1 MSRLTRGY
9 VIALVGITFWSTTG
23 VFISYLTTNYQM
35 APLLLALWRNVLVC
49 VALAPALLL
58 FRPSLLHLRKTNLSF
73 FIVYGLIL
81 SLFNSIWTLSV
92 KLNGAAAATVL
103 GYGST
108 AFTVLI
114 AWWLFKEQLSL
125 AKMIAVLLSLGGC
138 VLVSNAFIP
147 GMWQV
152 NALGI
157 TVGLLSGLM
166 FALYSLMGKEAA
178 RREINP
184 WNSMLWSFACGSIFL
199 VFFNLLPF
207 LPGSAGSA
215 DALLPVLPWKGWLI
229 LVVLSFIPTILGFGL
244 YNTSM
249 IYLPASIANL
259 LATLEPAMTAVE
271 AYIFLGERMS
281 ILQVFGSALIIS
293 AVVIVR
299 LFEDNRGRT
308 RKR

>member
-9 VIALVGITFWSTTG
+9 FIALVGITFWSTTG
-23 VFISYLTTNYQM
+23 VFISYLTTKYQM

-58 FRPSLLHLRKTNLSF
+58 FRPSLLHLRKTNLPF

-81 SLFNSIWTLSV
+81 SLFNSIWILSV

-114 AWWLFKEQLSL
+114 AWWWFKEQLSL
-125 AKMIAVLLSLGGC
+125 AKIIAVLLSLGGC
-138 VLVSNAFIP
+138 ILVSNAFIP

-152 NALGI
+152 NSLGI
-157 TVGLLSGLM
+157 IVGLLSGLL
-166 FALYSLMGKEAA
+166 FAFYSLMGKEAA
-178 RREINP
+178 RRNINP
-184 WNSMLWSFACGSIFL
+184 WNAMLWSFACGSMFL
-199 VFFNLLPF
+199 VVFNLIPF

-215 DALLPVLPWKGWLI
+215 GALLPALPWKGWLI
-229 LVVLSFIPTILGFGL
+229 LVVLSFPTILGFGL
-244 YNTSM
+244 YNASM

-281 ILQVFGSALIIS
+281 ILQVFGSVLIIS

-299 LFEDNRGRT
+299 LFEEKRGSA

>member
-9 VIALVGITFWSTTG
+9 FIALIGITFWSTTG
-23 VFISYLTTNYQM
+23 VLISYLTTHYQM

-49 VALAPALLL
+49 VALAPALYL
-58 FRPSLLHLRKTNLSF
+58 FRPSLLHLRKTNLPF
-73 FIVYGLIL
+73 IIVYGLVL

-92 KLNGAAAATVL
+92 KLNGAAVATVL

-108 AFTVLI
+108 GFTALI
-114 AWWLFKEQLSL
+114 AWWWFKEQLTL
-125 AKMIAVLLSLGGC
+125 AKMIAVLFSLGGC

-147 GMWQV
+147 GVWQV
-152 NALGI
+152 NTLGI
-157 TVGLLSGLM
+157 TVGLLSGLL

-178 RREINP
+178 RRGINP
-184 WNSMLWSFACGSIFL
+184 WNAMLWSFAGGSIFL

-215 DALLPVLPWKGWLI
+215 NALLPVLPWKGWLN
-229 LVVLSFIPTILGFGL
+229 LVILSFIPTILGFGL

-281 ILQVFGSALIIS
+281 ILQVFGSVLIIS

-299 LFEDNRGRT
+299 LFEDNRGNA
-308 RKR
+308 RKG

>member
-1 MSRLTRGY
+1 MSRLTKGY
-9 VIALVGITFWSTTG
+9 LIAFVGITFWSTTG
-23 VFISYLTTNYQM
+23 VFISYLTTKYQM

-58 FRPSLLHLRKTNLSF
+58 FRPSLLQLRKTNLPF

-81 SLFNSIWTLSV
+81 SLFNAIWTLSV

-114 AWWLFKEQLSL
+114 AWWLFKEQIDL
-125 AKMIAVLLSLGGC
+125 AKIIAVLLSLGGC
-138 VLVSNAFIP
+138 ALVSNAFIP
-147 GMWQV
+147 GMWQA
-152 NALGI
+152 NTLGI
-157 TVGLLSGLM
+157 VVGLLSGLL

-178 RREINP
+178 RRGFNP
-184 WNSMLWSFACGSIFL
+184 WNSMLWSFAGGSIFL
-199 VFFNLLPF
+199 VFFNLLPS

-215 DALLPVLPWKGWLI
+215 GALLPALPWQGWLV
-229 LVVLSFIPTILGFGL
+229 LVILSFIPTVLGFGL
-244 YNTSM
+244 YNASM

-281 ILQVFGSALIIS
+281 MLQVFGSVMIIS
-293 AVVIVR
+293 AVVTVR
-299 LFEDNRGRT
+299 LFENNRGNT
-308 RKR
+308 QKR